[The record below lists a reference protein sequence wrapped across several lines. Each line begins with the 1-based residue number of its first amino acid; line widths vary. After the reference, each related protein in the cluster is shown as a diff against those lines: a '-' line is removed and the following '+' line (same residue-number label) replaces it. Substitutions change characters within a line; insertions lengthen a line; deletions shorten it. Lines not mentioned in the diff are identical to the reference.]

1 MLAGLVSFCSHN
13 LSTWIGGRLLLSL
26 RTSFFRHLHAL
37 SLDFFEKRQLGDML
51 SRLSGDIAAIERFLL
66 AGSFGLLTHLAKIVF
81 FVAALFYL
89 RWELA
94 LFSLIITPAFWL
106 AARRFSSRLRRISRE
121 KRRRRGSIS
130 AVAEECLSNIAL
142 VQAFNRQEAEVDR
155 FHHQS
160 LGVFEMQLASARIK
174 SLYSP
179 LIDVIGLG
187 GTLLVMGMGMWEFSL
202 GRISL
207 GGLLSFLAFLNRL
220 YGPIRGL
227 GRLSNRVFSASAAAE
242 RVIEFL
248 DERPVV
254 IDRPDAVSLGRA
266 RGRISFETVSFR
278 YPGGTRDAIAD
289 ISFQVGPGEVL
300 ALVGPSGAGKST
312 IAKLLL
318 RFYDRSEGRI
328 LLDGHDLLDLRLES
342 LRENIAVVLQET
354 LIFHGT
360 IRDNIAY
367 GRPGATEDEIVQA
380 SKAADAHEFITSLR
394 EGYDTVV
401 GQKGRRLSG
410 GQCQRIAIARAM
422 VRSAPILLLDEP
434 TTGLDAESGRR
445 ILEPLRRLMSGR
457 TTIVISHNLLTV
469 REATTIMVLE
479 DGRVVEQGSH
489 TQLLECGGA
498 YARLY
503 RLHTTDYETPARLEE
518 RDLQDARP

>member
-1 MLAGLVSFCSHN
+1 MMKRLQQLHARLNRLLIGSEPYQEIIPTAPPVPIREIFRRFWPYARPYRHWMLLALLFSVLGPAIQTAGIGMFKILVDEVLVPQNFGLFGRIAAAYLGLTLLAGLVSFCSHN
-13 LSTWIGGRLLLSL
+13 LSAWIGGRLLLSL
-26 RTSFFRHLHAL
+26 RTDFFRHLHGL
-37 SLDFFEKRQLGDML
+37 SLDFFEKRRLGDML

-66 AGSFGLLTHLAKIVF
+66 AGSFGLMTHLAKIVF
-81 FVAALFYL
+81 FVGALFYL

-121 KRRRRGSIS
+121 KRRRRGSIG
-130 AVAEECLSNIAL
+130 AAAEESLSNIAV
-142 VQAFNRQEAEVDR
+142 VQAFSRQDAEVDR
-155 FHHQS
+155 FHRQS
-160 LGVFEMQLASARIK
+160 LGVFEMQLASARIR

-179 LIDVIGLG
+179 LIDVIGLA
-187 GTLLVMGMGMWEFSL
+187 GTLLVMGIGLWELSL

-254 IDRPDAVSLGRA
+254 NDRPDAVSLGRA
-266 RGRISFETVSFR
+266 RGRITFEAVSFR

-318 RFYDRSEGRI
+318 RFYDRSDGRI

-342 LRENIAVVLQET
+342 LRENLSVVLQET

-367 GRPGATEDEIVQA
+367 GRPGATEGEIVQA
-380 SKAADAHEFITSLR
+380 AKAADAHEFITSLR

-401 GQKGRRLSG
+401 G
-410 GQCQRIAIARAM
+410 
-422 VRSAPILLLDEP
+422 
-434 TTGLDAESGRR
+434 
-445 ILEPLRRLMSGR
+445 
-457 TTIVISHNLLTV
+457 
-469 REATTIMVLE
+469 
-479 DGRVVEQGSH
+479 
-489 TQLLECGGA
+489 
-498 YARLY
+498 
-503 RLHTTDYETPARLEE
+503 
-518 RDLQDARP
+518 